1 MSPRPRF
8 VTGITHHWGNGLLDP
23 TCPQATL
30 PQTAEYPTVT
40 SRDPAAMWRTNASC
54 VLSPIAL
61 TRLASVRPVRSPH
74 RGAEHRELC
83 RLDEAAARSE
93 EGEAADLEALTGLGV
108 HCGGG
113 VLEGGVE
120 GEAGAPV

>member
-1 MSPRPRF
+1 MATFSTPATKHAGTAQGERL
-8 VTGITHHWGNGLLDP
+8 TGIDEL
-23 TCPQATL
+23 
-30 PQTAEYPTVT
+30 TVG
-40 SRDPAAMWRTNASC
+40 
-54 VLSPIAL
+54 VAL

-74 RGAEHRELC
+74 RDAEHLELC

-93 EGEAADLEALTGLGV
+93 EGEAARFEALTGLGV

-120 GEAGAPV
+120 GEAGAPVDRRIVGLDE